1 MTNYRVK
8 KQFFE
13 EEGNVIRK
21 VGDEVKFSVARSEEI
36 LANVNGPYIE
46 EIKEKEVKEEKEEAK
61 TSEETKETKTPK
73 KSK

>member
-1 MTNYRVK
+1 MTNYKVK
-8 KQFFE
+8 KQFIDKE
-13 EEGNVIRK
+13 ENVVRK
-21 VGDEVKFSVARSEEI
+21 VGDEVKFSVARAEEI

-46 EIKEKEVKEEKEEAK
+46 EVKEEKEVEEKEEAK